1 MLESL
6 ATSNT
11 ELIPKYKIFFSQAYS
26 TNAIHYPEPIL
37 AKPNEICTATFL
49 SIGSFTSESEQ
60 ANCYSYMQTKF
71 FKFLL
76 YLGKG
81 GIHITRESFALVPL
95 QDFSQAWS
103 DELLYKKYALS
114 DDEIAYIESRIK
126 GM

>member
-11 ELIPKYKIFFSQAYS
+11 ELIPKYKIFFSKAYS

-37 AKPNEICTATFL
+37 AKPNEICTESFL
-49 SIGSFTSESEQ
+49 SIGSFKSESEQ

-81 GIHITRESFALVPL
+81 TMNVSKEVFKLIPL

-103 DELLYKKYALS
+103 DELLYKKYGLS
-114 DDEIAYIESRIK
+114 DEERAYIESRIK

>member
-11 ELIPKYKIFFSQAYS
+11 ELIPKYKIFFSKAYS
-26 TNAIHYPEPIL
+26 TDAIHYPEPIL

-76 YLGKG
+76 LLIRGSMNVSQ
-81 GIHITRESFALVPL
+81 ESFALVPL
-95 QDFSQAWS
+95 QDFSQQWS
-103 DELLYKKYALS
+103 DELLYKKYGLS
-114 DDEIAYIESRIK
+114 DDEIGYIESRIK
-126 GM
+126 GI

>member
-11 ELIPKYKIFFSQAYS
+11 ELIPKYKIFFSKAYS
-26 TNAIHYPEPIL
+26 TDAIHYPEPIL

-76 YLGKG
+76 LLIRGSMNVSQ
-81 GIHITRESFALVPL
+81 ESFALVPL

-103 DELLYKKYALS
+103 DEMLYKKYGIS

>member
-1 MLESL
+1 MLKSL

-11 ELIPKYKIFFSQAYS
+11 ELIPKYKIFFSKAYS
-26 TNAIHYPEPIL
+26 TDAIHYPEPIL

-76 YLGKG
+76 LLIRGSMNVSQ
-81 GIHITRESFALVPL
+81 ESFALVPL

-103 DELLYKKYALS
+103 DELLYKKYGLS
-114 DDEIAYIESRIK
+114 DSEIAYIESRIK